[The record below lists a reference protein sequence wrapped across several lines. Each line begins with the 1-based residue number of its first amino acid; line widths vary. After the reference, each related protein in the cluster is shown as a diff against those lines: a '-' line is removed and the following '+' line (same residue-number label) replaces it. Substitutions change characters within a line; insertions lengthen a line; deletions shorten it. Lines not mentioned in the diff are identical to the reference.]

1 MHLRKARMVDIS
13 LLKFEGLKNVE
24 SNDCHSGKTYF
35 IENKPFG
42 KTVIKNILNASEK
55 TKK

>member
-1 MHLRKARMVDIS
+1 MVDIS